1 MSGWL
6 GTITIFPYTEVQLKI
21 LKSLLVP
28 WNQLK
33 HQKLVWYQFLILKK
47 WNGPSLNKILWKI
60 SDFNFSSL
68 GPLIRGAPFLFWL
81 SCLPEWPNQLA
92 YFTFISGF
100 VCKFPESVEKLKI
113 CLLGLKLWPPELGVK
128 KILEFQKSN
137 VNFRWYFF
145 ISKVEFDPSFFII
158 WDKFL
163 DFQIR
168 FRFWHRDTR

>member
-1 MSGWL
+1 MS
-6 GTITIFPYTEVQLKI
+6 
-21 LKSLLVP
+21 

-33 HQKLVWYQFLILKK
+33 HPKFVWYQFLIIEK
-47 WNGPSLNKILWKI
+47 WSGTCLSEIHGKI
-60 SDFNFSSL
+60 SNFNFSSL
-68 GPLIRGAPFLFWL
+68 GPLIHGAPFVIWL
-81 SCLPEWPNQLA
+81 SYIQEWPNQLA

-100 VCKFPESVEKLKI
+100 VCKFLESVEKLKI

-158 WDKFL
+158 WAKNLKFA
-163 DFQIR
+163 IK
-168 FRFWHRDTR
+168 FRFCHWYTR